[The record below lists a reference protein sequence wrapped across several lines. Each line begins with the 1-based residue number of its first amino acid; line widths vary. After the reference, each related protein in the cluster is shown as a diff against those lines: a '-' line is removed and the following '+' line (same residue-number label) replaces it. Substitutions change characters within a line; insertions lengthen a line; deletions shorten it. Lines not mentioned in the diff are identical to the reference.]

1 MNMTDAISILQN
13 FGFPILVSVVLAVY
27 VWFVNKETR
36 KDFKSREKEI
46 IMANKDMAEALK
58 ISAAAITEASTQHE
72 LIMKHICTV
81 DRKVDIV
88 DVKLDNIKSGLK
100 F

>member
-1 MNMTDAISILQN
+1 MTDAISILQN